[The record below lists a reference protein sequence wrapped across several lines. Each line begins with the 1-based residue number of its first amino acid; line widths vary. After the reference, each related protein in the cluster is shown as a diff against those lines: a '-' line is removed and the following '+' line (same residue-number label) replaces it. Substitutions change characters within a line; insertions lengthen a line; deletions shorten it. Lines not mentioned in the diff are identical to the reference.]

1 MALYS
6 FADARRARGLSI
18 LAGPGRLNATTA
30 AELREWRYYIGRL
43 TLKQCGALAGVPE
56 RAWSL
61 AEWGGAIHVEHL
73 TLVLAAWH
81 RALNGD
87 FSTAMERAA
96 LFPCSPGELVSP

>member
-1 MALYS
+1 MALHS

-30 AELREWRYYIGRL
+30 AELRQWRYYIGRL

-56 RAWSL
+56 RSWSL
-61 AEWGGAIHVEHL
+61 AEWGGAIHAEHL
-73 TLVLAAWH
+73 ALVLDAWH

-87 FSTAMERAA
+87 FSTATERAA
-96 LFPCSPGELVSP
+96 PPACSPRELVSP